1 MLIDTLASS
10 CKNKRDWG
18 LGIGDWVIKA
28 KNYVRGIPW
37 VLFTGD
43 RGLGKNPVKFSRLL
57 PNTQYTVQQRRS
69 FRR

>member
-1 MLIDTLASS
+1 MGNQGEKLCPGQD
-10 CKNKRDWG
+10 
-18 LGIGDWVIKA
+18 
-28 KNYVRGIPW
+28 W